1 MAESGFQPGNEF
13 GKGRPLGSVNRRS
26 EELRYRLKN
35 RGDVDPAD
43 FCSSIVSSDKEPTE
57 LKLAAANYLLPYL
70 YSKRGAMP
78 PPRYVELEIDVNEFT
93 HVSDAENFLAKI
105 ALLVARGH
113 LDIQQGQELAGL
125 VKLWIDSQ
133 YAKDELQYKIS
144 PPETR
149 DTTIRVEGG
158 LPQLPGT
165 RIDMPVLDGHS
176 VSEQLL
182 SAPTDVV
189 PPEDLPKEFPTPGEL
204 KAQGPHPLQKHHF
217 AASPEE
223 TAHGKN
229 SGNGQGRET
238 QDGDPV

>member
-125 VKLWIDSQ
+125 VKLWIDS
-133 YAKDELQYKIS
+133 
-144 PPETR
+144 
-149 DTTIRVEGG
+149 
-158 LPQLPGT
+158 
-165 RIDMPVLDGHS
+165 
-176 VSEQLL
+176 
-182 SAPTDVV
+182 
-189 PPEDLPKEFPTPGEL
+189 
-204 KAQGPHPLQKHHF
+204 
-217 AASPEE
+217 
-223 TAHGKN
+223 
-229 SGNGQGRET
+229 
-238 QDGDPV
+238 

>member
-1 MAESGFQPGNEF
+1 MPWAPGQSGN
-13 GKGRPLGSVNRRS
+13 PLGYAGPRERRRKEVFEIIKNLGHKDALETLS
-26 EELRYRLKN
+26 YLQHNEQIEPGLR
-35 RGDVDPAD
+35 
-43 FCSSIVSSDKEPTE
+43 I
-57 LKLAAANYLLPYL
+57 AAAAALAPYCHP
-70 YSKRGAMP
+70 KMQATP
-78 PPRYVELEIDVNEFT
+78 TPRYIDVQLDVPEFS